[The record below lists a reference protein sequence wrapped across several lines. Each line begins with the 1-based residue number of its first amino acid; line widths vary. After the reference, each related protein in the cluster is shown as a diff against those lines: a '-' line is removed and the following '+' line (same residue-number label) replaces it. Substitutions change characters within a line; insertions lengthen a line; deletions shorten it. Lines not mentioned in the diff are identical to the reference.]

1 MTDCKSLYDGVIS
14 DNPSTEEKRTM
25 ISIRSIQD
33 FISPQQVHWVPSELM
48 HADVLTKHS
57 VTLRSDF
64 LQWMRSPKVQLK
76 EETEHRKKN
85 NTSVNL

>member
-1 MTDCKSLYDGVIS
+1 
-14 DNPSTEEKRTM
+14 M

-76 EETEHRKKN
+76 EETEHRKEKQHQCEFVA
-85 NTSVNL
+85 SHCLSFGA